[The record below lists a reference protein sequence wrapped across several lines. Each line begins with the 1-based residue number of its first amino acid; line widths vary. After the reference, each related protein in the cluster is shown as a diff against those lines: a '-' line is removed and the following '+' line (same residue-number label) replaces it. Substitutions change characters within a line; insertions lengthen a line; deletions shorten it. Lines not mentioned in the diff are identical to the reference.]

1 MKSGE
6 QFIVYIDNSWKSVYT
21 QNQGTKDAK
30 KKKTMGGLL
39 TARGKILIIAVLH
52 IRV

>member
-1 MKSGE
+1 M
-6 QFIVYIDNSWKSVYT
+6 Q
-21 QNQGTKDAK
+21 KDK

-39 TARGKILIIAVLH
+39 TARGKILIMAVLH